1 MSSIEVKTFDN
12 PDESNTSFNNAKM
25 DIVKIGDQRVMRLTL
40 QPGWKWSQDIKP
52 TVGTDSCKAKHLG
65 VIVSGAVCAKHDDGT
80 ELTYKAGDAYSN
92 QYLLRY
98 NRLQE
103 RENQRLL
110 YVDNKGLLVSCSCF
124 VLFYRLVIQY
134 TQEVVF

>member
-12 PDESNTSFNNAKM
+12 PDESNTNFKNAKI
-25 DIVKIGDQRVMRLTL
+25 DIVKVGDQRVMRLVL

-80 ELTYKAGDAYSN
+80 ELTYAEMDFKQKRTFGHRGRALKGLVPELKNHQFRCLFS
-92 QYLLRY
+92 LLFD
-98 NRLQE
+98 QI
-103 RENQRLL
+103 RLL
-110 YVDNKGLLVSCSCF
+110 LCEQPIRSAMH
-124 VLFYRLVIQY
+124 Q
-134 TQEVVF
+134 

>member
-25 DIVKIGDQRVMRLTL
+25 DIVKIGDQRVMRLVL

-92 QYLLRY
+92 RYLLRY

-103 RENQRLL
+103 KENQRLL
-110 YVDNKGLLVSCSCF
+110 YVDNKELLVSCSCF

>member
-65 VIVSGAVCAKHDDGT
+65 VIVSGAVCAKHA
-80 ELTYKAGDAYSN
+80 LHK
-92 QYLLRY
+92 LLPKLLHL
-98 NRLQE
+98 NV
-103 RENQRLL
+103 LL
-110 YVDNKGLLVSCSCF
+110 YSYQFLPLV
-124 VLFYRLVIQY
+124 
-134 TQEVVF
+134 